1 MGERYQSLFRL
12 PDNLYFD
19 GSPVIVAAGALLI
32 GRNDGRVLAQ
42 LKLQSISPLCIR
54 ACKVALTA
62 YEPNG
67 CVAESINDFQ
77 YLDLNVNRGDYFGQK
92 IPIYFRSTSVREYT
106 VAVTEVVFTN
116 GTIWSNPVSA
126 WTQLPAPHPLEQ
138 KLQDAEMV
146 KQYSIECGGNTKVI
160 PERINSLWYCA
171 CSSINWATE
180 DICHKCRRNY
190 KKLVS
195 TLDEDALSS
204 NMEIR
209 HRKEEAARRKQAAID
224 AQNARKRKKMYGL
237 FACLAAVIIIFIIG
251 LTVYT
256 QYIDPVILSPMRT
269 YEEAGTLFLSSEYEA
284 AQELYL
290 SIPEYK
296 DATQKA
302 EECVQAIYER
312 DYKCALML
320 FTNGEY
326 ESARTHFEA
335 LSGYS
340 DADSYIVKCSEAL
353 LEEQYQY
360 ALGLYVNGEYDNAIS
375 VFSDLGPYKDSVNQ
389 IKECQYALA
398 QNHIANKEYESAYE
412 LLGVLGEYKDC
423 KQLLENFHWRV
434 TGFSRKYNTYGAT
447 PYGTLSYSFDES
459 GNLCGLIV
467 TTEFPAETVVD
478 TYVIDGNYPVSC
490 LRQITE
496 TGFWTY
502 TYEVST
508 DGKKIN
514 VFLPTG
520 LSPELPRETY
530 MTKDGQCKK
539 VVGLNG
545 GWDISYKTDESDNSV
560 PFTQIVFS
568 GDETRRV
575 DITWELF
582 YDTYGFD
589 TLPYIALFLYS
600 RSDI

>member
-32 GRNDGRVLAQ
+32 DRNDGRVLAQ

-77 YLDLNVNRGDYFGQK
+77 YLDLNVNRDDYFGQK

-116 GTIWSNPVSA
+116 GTIWISPVSA
-126 WTQLPAPHPLEQ
+126 WTQLPTPHPLEQ

-146 KQYSIECGGNTKVI
+146 KQYSIECGGNTKVV

-180 DICHKCRRNY
+180 EICHKCRRSY

-195 TLDEDALSS
+195 ALDEDALSS

-224 AQNARKRKKMYGL
+224 VQNARKRKKMYGL
-237 FACLAAVIIIFIIG
+237 FACLAAVIIILIIG

-256 QYIDPVILSPMRT
+256 QYIDPVILSPMRI
-269 YEEAGTLFLSSEYEA
+269 YEEAGTLFLSSEYET

-302 EECVQAIYER
+302 EECAQAINER
-312 DYKCALML
+312 DYQYALKL

-326 ESARTHFEA
+326 EAARTYFEA

-340 DADSYIVKCSEAL
+340 DADNYIVKCSEAL

-360 ALGLYVNGEYDNAIS
+360 ALGLYANGEYDNAIS
-375 VFSDLGPYKDSVNQ
+375 VFSGLGEYKDSVNQ

-412 LLGVLGEYKDC
+412 ILGVLGEYKDS

-434 TGFSRKYNTYGAT
+434 AGFSRKYNTYGAT
-447 PYGTLSYSFDES
+447 LYGTLSYSFDES

-478 TYVIDGNYPVSC
+478 TYVIADSFPISC
-490 LRQITE
+490 SYQVTE

-502 TYEVST
+502 TYEVSQ
-508 DGKKIN
+508 DGKTIS
-514 VFLPTG
+514 VYLPGG
-520 LSPELPRETY
+520 LNPELPRDTY
-530 MTKDGQCKK
+530 TIKDGQCRK
-539 VVGLNG
+539 LSG
-545 GWDISYKTDESDNSV
+545 GWDISYVVGESV
-560 PFTQIVFS
+560 PFTEITYS
-568 GDETRRV
+568 GDENRYVTL
-575 DITWELF
+575 TWELF
-582 YDTYGFD
+582 YDTYELD
-589 TLPYIALFLYS
+589 TLPYIALYIFE
-600 RSDI
+600 RSDPW